1 MTETLSLNEEQVK
14 ADTPETV
21 DGASP
26 SEDKPF
32 VVDRQVSRKSNKQFA
47 EQRIGDQRDKY
58 RTEAD
63 SLGNENA
70 AMTVEMARLK
80 AENEIL
86 QARSS
91 QSQTMPTMAQF
102 DNDAEQFQAAIGSF
116 YQNQT
121 TGIVQQQLNQFQA
134 NQTESN
140 QNVQIDSA
148 INSHYDRAQDFGKKD
163 YNEAES
169 SAKNIIGEELVK
181 GIMQNTQNSEQIL
194 YMLGNDSARAS
205 ALANMTPLQATMEIG
220 RLSAQAGSYTKE
232 QRPDPEDVVEGG
244 KAPSVSNA
252 NLQKRYDSILEKAM
266 ITGGNLEEL
275 KAVKKEMRDSGML

>member
-14 ADTPETV
+14 ADTLETV
-21 DGASP
+21 DGTSP

-80 AENEIL
+80 AENENL

-121 TGIVQQQLNQFQA
+121 TGIVKQQLNQYQA

-169 SAKNIIGEELVK
+169 SAKNIIGKELVK

-220 RLSAQAGSYTKE
+220 RLSAQAGDFTKE

-266 ITGGNLEEL
+266 ITGGNLEEM
-275 KAVKKEMRDSGML
+275 KAVRKEMRDAGML